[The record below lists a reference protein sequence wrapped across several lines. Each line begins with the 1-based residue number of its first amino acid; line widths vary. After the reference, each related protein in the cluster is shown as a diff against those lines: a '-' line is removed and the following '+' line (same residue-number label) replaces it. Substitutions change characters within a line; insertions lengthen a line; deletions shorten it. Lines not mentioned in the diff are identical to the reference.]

1 MHPTDDMDALS
12 RVAQVFE
19 SRDFVGY
26 ARENCIR
33 LSDEW
38 VNISP
43 GFIKNYII
51 PEEFMKI
58 LNLS

>member
-1 MHPTDDMDALS
+1 MHSTDDMDALS
-12 RVAQVFE
+12 RFAQVFE
-19 SRDFVGY
+19 SRDFVDY

-51 PEEFMKI
+51 PEDLLMALD
-58 LNLS
+58 LN